1 MDTNC
6 NRFFFAFFAGY
17 YYFVDKIEDS
27 IRPRYMET
35 VEESLNDTA
44 YLLVSLLESELFQ
57 KNVSLEKTSERVF
70 SPILRISKEKKLN
83 SKIFEITKKKM
94 DLQLY
99 VVDERG
105 IVIYDSEGIRKGLD
119 YSKRNDVYL
128 TLQGKYGARSS
139 PLTISES
146 DKGLF
151 IAAPIRKNGKIIGAV
166 TVIKPKK
173 V

>member
-70 SPILRISKEKKLN
+70 SPILRISKEKN
-83 SKIFEITKKKM
+83 
-94 DLQLY
+94 
-99 VVDERG
+99 
-105 IVIYDSEGIRKGLD
+105 
-119 YSKRNDVYL
+119 
-128 TLQGKYGARSS
+128 
-139 PLTISES
+139 
-146 DKGLF
+146 
-151 IAAPIRKNGKIIGAV
+151 
-166 TVIKPKK
+166 
-173 V
+173 